1 MIKRM
6 RSGWYVVASVDHW
19 RNYLCGPFQTQRAA
33 VDMIEPVRRCAQLS
47 DDPRFKQAQYGVT
60 KKQASRE
67 GLPPGSLK
75 LDHNYVRETLAVRS
89 WASVFSDKR
98 RTAGGWVDN

>member
-33 VDMIEPVRRCAQLS
+33 VDMIE
-47 DDPRFKQAQYGVT
+47 
-60 KKQASRE
+60 QASRE